1 MIKAVIFDMDGVISD
16 TQKLHASI
24 ESELLKRYGIDLEPG
39 EITRRYAGVPDDVF
53 LNEVSEV
60 YRTKIDIDG
69 FIVDIDGFI
78 DEKWM
83 LMVRATQGGVDPIPG
98 SLELIEELRE
108 AGFKLAVAS
117 SSIRV
122 FIDTVLGTLNIR
134 NNFDAI
140 VSIEDVERGKPN
152 PEIFLLAARRMGVK
166 PNECVVI
173 EDAISGI
180 KAAKRAGMRSILLIR
195 DKVPLDVDPD
205 AVIEDLRDLNIDFLL
220 SL

>member
-1 MIKAVIFDMDGVISD
+1 
-16 TQKLHASI
+16 
-24 ESELLKRYGIDLEPG
+24 
-39 EITRRYAGVPDDVF
+39 
-53 LNEVSEV
+53 
-60 YRTKIDIDG
+60 
-69 FIVDIDGFI
+69 
-78 DEKWM
+78 M
-83 LMVRATQGGVDPIPG
+83 LMVRAAQEGVDPIPG

-117 SSIRV
+117 SSIRA
-122 FIDTVLGTLNIR
+122 FIDTVLGTLDIR
-134 NNFDAI
+134 NRFDAI
-140 VSIEDVERGKPN
+140 VSIEDVERGKPD

-166 PNECVVI
+166 PIECFVI

-205 AVIEDLRDLNIDFLL
+205 AVIEDLRDINIDFLL